1 MKRQSE
7 GRETVDR
14 RSERQLRRLLSG
26 AASAAEEQQVR
37 RRLAAEPA
45 LAAAF
50 ERMSAAWSALEA
62 PPEPVPLGFAGRVMA
77 EVRSR
82 AVPRRLSW
90 SQAPAWVRAAG
101 AAALV
106 GGLALGAGLGSEVG
120 SVAPTNVGAVAP
132 PAAAVTASTTASTT
146 SVSDG
151 DDDLGAELA
160 AYVGDGTSLADDYAA
175 VLSAVG
181 GGEEDS

>member
-1 MKRQSE
+1 VKRQGE
-7 GRETVDR
+7 EREAVDR

-26 AASAAEEQQVR
+26 ALSAAEEQQVR
-37 RRLAAEPA
+37 RRLAAEPE

-50 ERMSAAWSALEA
+50 ERMTAAWRALEA

-82 AVPRRLSW
+82 AVPRRLTW

-106 GGLALGAGLGSEVG
+106 AGLALGAGVGSEVG
-120 SVAPTNVGAVAP
+120 SAGPRLAATAASPTAV
-132 PAAAVTASTTASTT
+132 ASTTTT
-146 SVSDG
+146 ATTAPDAAG